1 MRIGL
6 DVGGTH
12 TDAVLMDGSQV
23 IARVKAT
30 TTEDVAS
37 GIEAALVSVLEGQT
51 PASVDLLTIGTTQF
65 TNAVVERKQLSRVA
79 AVRVCLPAGRGL
91 MPRADW
97 PQDLIAAT
105 DGGSFLIHG
114 GHLYDGRPVSELQEG
129 ELTELTQT
137 LSNTQPAAVVVSCAF
152 SPTQPEQEDRL
163 VARLAATLPG
173 IRVCAS
179 HVMGGLGLIER
190 VNASILNASLLDF
203 ADRVAN
209 ALVES
214 SEKLGLQCQFT

>member
-23 IARVKAT
+23 VARVKAT

-37 GIEAALVSVLEGQT
+37 GIEAALASVLEGQSS
-51 PASVDLLTIGTTQF
+51 AAVDLLTIGTTQF

-79 AVRVCLPAGRGL
+79 AVRVCLPAGGGL

-105 DGGSFLIHG
+105 DGGSYLIHG
-114 GHLYDGRPVSELQEG
+114 GHLYDGRPLSELQ
-129 ELTELTQT
+129 
-137 LSNTQPAAVVVSCAF
+137 LS
-152 SPTQPEQEDRL
+152 
-163 VARLAATLPG
+163 
-173 IRVCAS
+173 
-179 HVMGGLGLIER
+179 LIH
-190 VNASILNASLLDF
+190 I
-203 ADRVAN
+203 
-209 ALVES
+209 
-214 SEKLGLQCQFT
+214 